1 MDPLAV
7 PNSSGTS
14 RPRFQAPE
22 GACDAHLHIYDRR
35 FPMAFPHLRG
45 TLDASVAD
53 YRLLQKRIGTSRA
66 VVVQPAAY
74 GTDNNV
80 TLAALHE
87 LGADVARG
95 IAVVHPTVR
104 DEELQAMHAA
114 GVRGLR
120 FTQHDPNTAITT
132 PEMIEPLTHR
142 VAELGWH
149 VQLHLRGEQIV
160 EMAALIERLPG
171 TIVIDHMG
179 RIPHPE
185 GIHHRAFALV
195 GRWLEEGRTWVKL
208 SGAYLE
214 TKTVSPRYA
223 DVGRVA
229 REYVRI
235 APSRLV
241 WGSDWPHPTE
251 HTKPDDALLFDLLH
265 EWTPDEALWKRILV
279 DNPATLY
286 GF

>member
-1 MDPLAV
+1 
-7 PNSSGTS
+7 
-14 RPRFQAPE
+14 
-22 GACDAHLHIYDRR
+22 
-35 FPMAFPHLRG
+35 
-45 TLDASVAD
+45 
-53 YRLLQKRIGTSRA
+53 
-66 VVVQPAAY
+66 
-74 GTDNNV
+74 
-80 TLAALHE
+80 
-87 LGADVARG
+87 
-95 IAVVHPTVR
+95 
-104 DEELQAMHAA
+104 
-114 GVRGLR
+114 
-120 FTQHDPNTAITT
+120 
-132 PEMIEPLTHR
+132 
-142 VAELGWH
+142 
-149 VQLHLRGEQIV
+149 VQLHLRGEQIL
-160 EMAALIERLPG
+160 EMAPLIERLPG

-195 GRWLEEGRTWVKL
+195 RRWLEEGRTWVKL

-251 HTKPDDALLFDLLH
+251 HTKPDDAVLFDLLH
-265 EWTPDEALWKRILV
+265 EWAQDEALWRRVLV
-279 DNPATLY
+279 DNPETLY